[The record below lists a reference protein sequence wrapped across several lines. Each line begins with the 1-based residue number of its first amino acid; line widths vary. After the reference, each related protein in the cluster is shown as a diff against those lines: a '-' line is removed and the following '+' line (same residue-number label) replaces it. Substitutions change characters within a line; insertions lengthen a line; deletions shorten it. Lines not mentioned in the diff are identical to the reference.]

1 MIPVTGTVFQRLE
14 QYSTDQNGSQV
25 NSRRAQQAI
34 QTRREILGAARQLFA
49 SQGYQATR
57 IADIAA
63 AAGVSPQTIYDSVG
77 SKSAIAAGLMD
88 GMEEE
93 VGLADLIPS
102 IVDGADAD
110 GVIGTQLELSR
121 RFVALAG
128 DLLRTLGQSGEPELR
143 SIREEGRRRHRF
155 GVAAMI
161 GRLQTLGALR
171 PGIDVERA
179 ADLVA
184 ALTDGDLLISLVDHA
199 NWQLDD
205 AIAAVRRM
213 VDRELLDV

>member
-1 MIPVTGTVFQRLE
+1 
-14 QYSTDQNGSQV
+14 
-25 NSRRAQQAI
+25 
-34 QTRREILGAARQLFA
+34 
-49 SQGYQATR
+49 
-57 IADIAA
+57 
-63 AAGVSPQTIYDSVG
+63 
-77 SKSAIAAGLMD
+77 MD

-93 VGLADLIPS
+93 VGLADLIRS

-121 RFVALAG
+121 RFVAVAG

-143 SIREEGRRRHRF
+143 SIREEGRRRHRL
-155 GVAAMI
+155 GVGAMI
-161 GRLQTLGALR
+161 GRLQTLGVLR

-184 ALTDGDLLISLVDHA
+184 ALTDGDLLMSLVDHG

-205 AIAAVRRM
+205 AVAAVRRM